1 MSILEKAHKTQNTI
15 TYHFAEYDDAKQA
28 MVLLETMHGKAYVH
42 LTYTLEQSYA
52 VTVTQWTKTTTP

>member
-1 MSILEKAHKTQNTI
+1 MNILKKAHKIQNAV

-28 MVLLETMHGKAYVH
+28 MVLLETLHGAAYVH

-52 VTVTQWTKTTTP
+52 VTVTQWTKTTI